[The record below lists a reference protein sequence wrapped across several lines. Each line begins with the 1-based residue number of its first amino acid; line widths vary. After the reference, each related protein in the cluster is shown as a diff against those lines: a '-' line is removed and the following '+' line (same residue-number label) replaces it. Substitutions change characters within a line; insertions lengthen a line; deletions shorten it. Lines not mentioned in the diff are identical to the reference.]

1 MAQDL
6 RLHWPLA
13 ALRGAL
19 PGVDVQA
26 VAAVGSTNTEL
37 LERLKQGHGGP
48 ALLVAE
54 AQLQGRGRSGRRWQS
69 EPGRSLT
76 FSVALP
82 LAPADWS
89 GLSLA
94 VGAVLADAIE
104 PLADG
109 ASPRLQLKWPN
120 DLWLADGGA
129 RWRKLGGILIETVAV
144 GAQRACV
151 VGVGLNVKPL
161 DGTPELSSGYAGV
174 AELDAAL
181 DATALLLRVAAPL
194 VQALMRF
201 ERQGLAPFLAG
212 FERRDLLRGRAVACM
227 GSPSLQ
233 GQAAGIDEQGL
244 LLLHTPAGLQ
254 RVASGE
260 VSVRP
265 LAAALEG

>member
-144 GAQRACV
+144 GAHWITSAKISADTV
-151 VGVGLNVKPL
+151 
-161 DGTPELSSGYAGV
+161 YAV
-174 AELDAAL
+174 TKALWSDKTRAAL
-181 DATALLLRVAAPL
+181 DAGHAKGKDIRKQTALN
-194 VQALMRF
+194 
-201 ERQGLAPFLAG
+201 
-212 FERRDLLRGRAVACM
+212 
-227 GSPSLQ
+227 
-233 GQAAGIDEQGL
+233 GL
-244 LLLHTPAGLQ
+244 LGVPLHPGAERFYKEAGL
-254 RVASGE
+254 
-260 VSVRP
+260 
-265 LAAALEG
+265 LK